1 MKIKYQKKF
10 LGKYWDVLI
19 DLSKGVS
26 VNNTE
31 IIHIEKLMK
40 NKKLNEALI
49 SAVDDLLSQKETQ
62 RKIIRNSGIKK
73 SKEELANE
81 KLSLN
86 FRQRFHKANNVENV
100 LEIMSIKYNIEI
112 EKLKEIL
119 KSDIEYVSK
128 WKVIIAKDQN
138 I

>member
-1 MKIKYQKKF
+1 
-10 LGKYWDVLI
+10 LI

-62 RKIIRNSGIKK
+62 RKIIRNSGIEKT
-73 SKEELANE
+73 KEELANE

>member
-1 MKIKYQKKF
+1 MKIKYQRKF

-26 VNNTE
+26 VDNTE

-86 FRQRFHKANNVENV
+86 FRQRFHKANDVENV
-100 LEIMSIKYNIEI
+100 LEIMSMKFNIKMER
-112 EKLKEIL
+112 LKEIL
-119 KSDIEYVSK
+119 KSDIEYVSR
-128 WKVIIAKDQN
+128 WKEIIAKDRN

>member
-1 MKIKYQKKF
+1 MKIKYQRKF

-26 VNNTE
+26 VDNTE

-86 FRQRFHKANNVENV
+86 FRQRFHKANDVENV
-100 LEIMSIKYNIEI
+100 LEIMSMKFNIEM
-112 EKLKEIL
+112 ERLKEIL
-119 KSDIEYVSK
+119 KSDIEYVSR
-128 WKVIIAKDQN
+128 WKEIIAKDRN